1 MKTEKNQEVN
11 SVMSHKNHEME
22 QLVKALMKMRDSEKS
37 AGEYEVRLR
46 EVLDDYIVF
55 SKNRLPYGE

>member
-1 MKTEKNQEVN
+1 
-11 SVMSHKNHEME
+11 MSHKNHEME